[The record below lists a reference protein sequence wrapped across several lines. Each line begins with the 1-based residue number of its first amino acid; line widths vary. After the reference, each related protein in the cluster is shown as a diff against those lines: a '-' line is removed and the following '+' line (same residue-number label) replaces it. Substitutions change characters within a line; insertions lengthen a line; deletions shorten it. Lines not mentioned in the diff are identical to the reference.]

1 MVLERKHLL
10 ESINATGYRDLYYS
24 SVPRRYSVLNWLLL
38 ASTMEPPDPGTKL
51 PEGTHGKSRDTNG
64 RKERG
69 PPASAGPSGSNPNSG
84 DVIHREPSGK
94 GGKGKSSTP
103 KKK

>member
-1 MVLERKHLL
+1 
-10 ESINATGYRDLYYS
+10 
-24 SVPRRYSVLNWLLL
+24 
-38 ASTMEPPDPGTKL
+38 MEPSDSGTKL
-51 PEGTHGKSRDTNG
+51 PEGTPGKSRDSNG

-69 PPASAGPSGSNPNSG
+69 ASAPAGPSGSNPNSG